1 MLTCWHIF
9 RTLFIVSSSAVLF
22 VWCSGFAIGV
32 VGVVVVG
39 VGFTAVEFG
48 VVWGFVCWRM
58 EVWWLSSVLKVLLL
72 SFLESAV

>member
-9 RTLFIVSSSAVLF
+9 RTLVIVSSSAVFF
-22 VWCSGFAIGV
+22 VWCSGFAVGD

-58 EVWWLSSVLKVLLL
+58 EV
-72 SFLESAV
+72 